1 MKSRKKCILVHNFT
15 ITILSALFGAALLAG
30 CAGRPDPS
38 KEPVTRTEY
47 ALGTYISV
55 RVYAEVE
62 DDLLQAVFDR
72 VMEIEEKMSVS
83 EDDYDTTE
91 LLELNRRAGA
101 EPYQLSPDT
110 YEVLQAAREYSEL
123 TNGAFDLTIGPLVR
137 LWNIGSEDATVPEE
151 HAITEAVSKVDYTD
165 ISFESNDTVYLEE
178 AGMAVDVGAIAKGY
192 AADQAGRILLDAG
205 VEHALLDFG
214 GNIFTIGKKPD
225 GSNWRIGIQHPEE
238 PRNQYLGILEGYDE
252 TVVTSGPYERYF
264 VEDGVRYH
272 HILDRDTGYPVRN
285 GMLSSTV
292 VAEESME
299 ADALSTAA
307 FVLGME
313 EAQELVLSTDGVEAI
328 FVNEEKKVWISPGL
342 RERFELTAPGFELLS

>member
-1 MKSRKKCILVHNFT
+1 MNPQKKHTVVLRFT
-15 ITILSALFGAALLAG
+15 ITVLLALFGAVLLAG

-38 KEPVTRTEY
+38 EEPVTRTEY

-55 RVYAEVE
+55 RVYANVE

-101 EPYQLSPDT
+101 EPYQVSPDT
-110 YEVLQAAREYSEL
+110 YEVLQVAQEYSEL
-123 TNGAFDLTIGPLVR
+123 TDGAFDLSIGPLVR
-137 LWNIGSEDATVPEE
+137 LWNIGSEAASVPEE
-151 HAITEAVSKVDYTD
+151 GEIVAAVTRVDYTNV
-165 ISFESNDTVYLEE
+165 SFEGNNTVFLEE
-178 AGMAVDVGAIAKGY
+178 PGMAVDVGAIAKGY
-192 AADQAGRILLDAG
+192 AADQAARILVDAG
-205 VEHALLDFG
+205 VKHALLDFG
-214 GNIFTIGKKPD
+214 GNIITIGNKPD
-225 GSNWRIGIQHPEE
+225 GSDWRIGIQHPEE
-238 PRNQYLGILEGYDE
+238 SRNEYLGVLEGFDE

-264 VEDGVRYH
+264 MEDGVRYH

-285 GMLSSTV
+285 GMLSSTI

-299 ADALSTAA
+299 ADALSTAT
-307 FVLGME
+307 FVLGLE
-313 EAQELVLSTDGVEAI
+313 AAQELVLSIDDVEAI

-342 RERFELTAPGFELLS
+342 RERFELTAPGFELLG